1 MKRIFAAVLAA
12 ACVVASTPGFARG
25 GHAGTIAGSGFGRGF
40 GDPTTRL
47 ASPPPQAP
55 AANSIPAP
63 LASPSPA
70 PTINGPG
77 LRSPYGGVMR

>member
-1 MKRIFAAVLAA
+1 MNRIFAAVLAT

-25 GHAGTIAGSGFGRGF
+25 GHAGMAAGFGRGL

-47 ASPPPQAP
+47 ISPPPQAP
-55 AANSIPAP
+55 AGNPIPAP
-63 LASPSPA
+63 LASPSAA

>member
-1 MKRIFAAVLAA
+1 MKRIFAAILAT

-25 GHAGTIAGSGFGRGF
+25 GHAGMNAGFGRGF

-47 ASPPPQAP
+47 ISPPPQAP
-55 AANSIPAP
+55 AGNPIPAP
-63 LASPSPA
+63 LASPSTA

>member
-1 MKRIFAAVLAA
+1 MKRIFAAVLAT

-25 GHAGTIAGSGFGRGF
+25 GHAGMTAGFGRGF

-47 ASPPPQAP
+47 ISPPQAP
-55 AANSIPAP
+55 AGNPIPAP
-63 LASPSPA
+63 LASPSAA

>member
-1 MKRIFAAVLAA
+1 MKHIFAAILAA
-12 ACVVASTPGFARG
+12 ACVVASSPGFARG
-25 GHAGTIAGSGFGRGF
+25 GHVGMGAGFGRGF

-47 ASPPPQAP
+47 ISPPPQAP
-55 AANSIPAP
+55 APNAIPAP